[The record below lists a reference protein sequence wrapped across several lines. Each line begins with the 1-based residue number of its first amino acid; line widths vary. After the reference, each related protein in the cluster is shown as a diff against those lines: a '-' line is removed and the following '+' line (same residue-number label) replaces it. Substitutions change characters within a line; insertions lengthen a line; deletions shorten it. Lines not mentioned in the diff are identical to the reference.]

1 MQILKMTAVKAD
13 AGIRSPAIINAAIPA
28 QKATIHQSVFDT
40 LPDSGYAREA
50 QLVQGKN
57 NPSAPLPFSSATLW
71 RLVAAKDFPAPVK
84 LGSRVTAW
92 KIGSVRAWMA
102 QQEAQ
107 PYAPVAIKKTPAKR
121 TALVMA

>member
-1 MQILKMTAVKAD
+1 MIKANAVQRTPTAK
-13 AGIRSPAIINAAIPA
+13 AIPVYA
-28 QKATIHQSVFDT
+28 PPTFDT

-57 NPSAPLPFSSATLW
+57 NPSSPLPFSSATLW

-92 KIGSVRAWMA
+92 KIGAVRAWMA

-107 PYAPVAIKKTPAKR
+107 AYAPAAIKKTQAKR

>member
-1 MQILKMTAVKAD
+1 MSSKPTSLKTPL
-13 AGIRSPAIINAAIPA
+13 ISSIPA
-28 QKATIHQSVFDT
+28 QKVSVHSSVFDT

-71 RLVAAKDFPAPVK
+71 RLVAAKAFPAPVK

-92 KIGSVRAWMA
+92 RIGAVRAWMA

-107 PYAPVAIKKTPAKR
+107 AYAPAAIKKTQAKR